1 MPAAGKQQPKR
12 KLCRNCRARFEPY
25 NSLQAVCSA
34 FCGLQYVK
42 TPKGQAE
49 IKKAQRRELRAFRA
63 DRETIGSLTKK
74 AQASFNRYVR
84 TRDEGKE
91 CISCGKPAGPVV
103 YGGSRDASHY
113 RSTGAC
119 PQLRFEPLNCHASC
133 VRCNRDLSGN
143 IVAYR
148 RGLLARIGAAQLA
161 WIESDHDQPRW
172 RHEDLIE
179 IRRKFDRLA
188 KDLIKQ
194 REAAA

>member
-1 MPAAGKQQPKR
+1 MKR
-12 KLCRNCRARFEPY
+12 CRNCRARFEPY

-34 FCGLQYVK
+34 FCGLQYAK
-42 TPKGQAE
+42 PPKGQAE
-49 IKKAQRRELRAFRA
+49 IKKAQKRELRAFRA
-63 DRETIGSLTKK
+63 GNESLGSLTKK
-74 AQASFNRYVR
+74 AQAAFNRYVR

-148 RGLLARIGAAQLA
+148 RGGAVRM
-161 WIESDHDQPRW
+161 WPRQP
-172 RHEDLIE
+172 
-179 IRRKFDRLA
+179 A
-188 KDLIKQ
+188 GG
-194 REAAA
+194 

>member
-1 MPAAGKQQPKR
+1 MKR
-12 KLCRNCRARFEPY
+12 CRNCRARFEPY

-34 FCGLQYVK
+34 FCGLQYAK

-49 IKKAQRRELRAFRA
+49 IKKAQKRELRAFRA
-63 DRETIGSLTKK
+63 GNESLGSLTKK
-74 AQASFNRYVR
+74 AQAAFNRYVR
-84 TRDEGKE
+84 TRDEGRE
-91 CISCGKPAGPVV
+91 CISCGKPAGPIV

-172 RHEDLIE
+172 RHEDLIA

-188 KDLIKQ
+188 KDLIK
-194 REAAA
+194 RRDAA